1 MRAPNSRR
9 SQGRAATSAPG
20 GQPSAHRP
28 EGGGGVNAA
37 LEKAVQRLEETV
49 DQETASLRSRQP
61 TDFNEFNTRKSQG
74 LLELD
79 RALKMLG
86 NSQPNEAVKDQL
98 RRLRQKLEINRGV
111 LQTHLEAVREVTV
124 LIADTLRNAESDGTY
139 SVSFRS
145 KGPEP

>member
-9 SQGRAATSAPG
+9 SQGRGATSAPG
-20 GQPSAHRP
+20 QQSAPRP
-28 EGGGGVNAA
+28 EAAGGVNAA

-49 DQETASLRSRQP
+49 DQETAALRSRRG

-79 RALKMLG
+79 RALRMLG
-86 NSQPNEAVKDQL
+86 NSQPSEPVKD
-98 RRLRQKLEINRGV
+98 RLRSLREKLEINRQV

-124 LIADTLRNAESDGTY
+124 LIADALRNAESDGTY